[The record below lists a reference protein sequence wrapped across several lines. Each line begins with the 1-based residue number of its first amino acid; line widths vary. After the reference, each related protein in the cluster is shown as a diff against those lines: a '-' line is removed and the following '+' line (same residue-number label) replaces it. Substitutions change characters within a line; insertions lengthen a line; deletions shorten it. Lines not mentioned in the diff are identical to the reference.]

1 MTAAMGEAAAMTAA
15 AGQEVAG
22 IFFGEAAHR
31 IVTGVA

>member
-22 IFFGEAAHR
+22 IFWGDVHR